1 MKSPKNIYTAPNYAA
16 QKPRHSS
23 LLLWS
28 VLIMVM
34 LSGLLYLGS
43 KVKQQPI
50 LPSSE
55 HSNHPSQN
63 LPEMTNAHPQ
73 QNVPQ
78 TFENIL
84 ETLKS
89 QQLFNPVVYK
99 TSMILN
105 DVATIDLAQNH
116 DVLWQQGQQQ
126 LTLIK
131 ATVRAGVDLSELT
144 AQSLSRKSPVTLHL
158 PPARITL
165 IQINNVTMYDI
176 KTGKPSTVQLGLSL
190 SSDQEKNIKA
200 QIEHEFCQSEALQT
214 ATDDTRQ
221 HVISLLGAMG
231 VSMIVRVA
239 EPVGCVQAAS

>member
-43 KVKQQPI
+43 KVKQQRIVP
-50 LPSSE
+50 PSA
-55 HSNHPSQN
+55 HSNPPSQN
-63 LPEMTNAHPQ
+63 LSETTNAHPP
-73 QNVPQ
+73 QNMPL

-99 TSMILN
+99 TSMILK
-105 DVATIDLAQNH
+105 DEATIDSTQNH
-116 DVLWQQGQQQ
+116 DALWQQGQPQ

-158 PPARITL
+158 PPAHIAL

-176 KTGKPSTVQLGLSL
+176 QTGKPSTVQLGLSL

-200 QIEHEFCQSEALQT
+200 QIEHEFCQSEMLQT
-214 ATDDTRQ
+214 ATEDTRQ
-221 HVISLLGAMG
+221 HVIALLDTMN